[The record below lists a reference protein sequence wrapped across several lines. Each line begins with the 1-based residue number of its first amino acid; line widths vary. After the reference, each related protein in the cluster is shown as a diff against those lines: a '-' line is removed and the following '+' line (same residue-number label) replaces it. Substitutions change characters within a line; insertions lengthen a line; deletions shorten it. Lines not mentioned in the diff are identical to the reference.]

1 MAGDLGATLDGSG
14 WTVPGTAGD
23 ASAGGPAG
31 ALGAT
36 LDADGWKVPKDTSGS
51 VSPNLTAGG
60 WTVALQRIL
69 AAINL
74 RRKPLCNP
82 IMAHNR
88 GGGTPTGGP
97 NETDYRGFSLAVG
110 PGELPS
116 RGMRIVRNLFAST
129 ATLATQ
135 GVTVEAADYWLSFTG
150 TGSVAVSG
158 VAIDSLAGT
167 GASNRVSKKIT
178 AGSAGTATFTVTGS
192 VTDAQLTKS
201 RPGQAIADPEYVSK
215 GVLSA
220 PYHGWGADG
229 LDKLDKDEYG
239 NPLPLGLGPE
249 WSDDLGFD
257 DAAAWHLT
265 SAVTV
270 AGGALT
276 IGAAG
281 NISGKKSLPVNK
293 TYDITLVIDSITPGG
308 SSVRVYAGSTGA
320 GTARTTPGTFTER
333 ITATGVP
340 ALYLFTGGTFGTA
353 TISRLSAREVYPV
366 ACVGPYTN
374 IAITNRLT
382 QNQDAASW
390 TKRGAATIADADDG
404 TVEGGYLQLR
414 GIGAVGVDDVYRYH
428 TGFTLSE
435 ALGVALLIRPVDT
448 AGTLRLQ
455 EASAG
460 STKGQWDINLALLP
474 AGRWSLV
481 NKSHASVTATVDFSA
496 GSTSAGLHFIG
507 PSGSVDVDIALP
519 TLAAGT
525 LYCAGV
531 VPAGASAVTCAADVL
546 TADLSLLG
554 FTEGTILV
562 SHVPAFAPSVN
573 VNTQEVCKA
582 ITDASN
588 FALIYNQSGNFG
600 IYVANGGV
608 AQWSS
613 NAAGGN
619 WTAGTRQNI
628 ALRLE
633 ANNGRLSSD
642 STMRLTDSAMTI
654 PTVPTLYLGSGV
666 AGGKY
671 VGGFPALVIL
681 GPGQTDAQ
689 VDTRSTTAA
698 IDALVSSGGAVVAPA
713 PTPAP
718 TPAPAPAPDYDLAH
732 FEWES
737 GFANPTGI
745 VGGTVVHVT
754 NLNASG
760 AGSFAAACAGSG
772 ARIVV
777 FDVSGVIDL
786 GNTFVDITNPNIWIA
801 GQTAPAPG
809 ITIIKGQ
816 LRTFAANVIIQHL
829 AVRPGTG
836 APGKDAFEF
845 REGSVDCI
853 VDHCSFTWGMDE
865 CASAAGAT
873 FSGADLTA
881 WRENMSHRVTF
892 SNCIVGQPIYDTGI
906 GAQGYGMLLE
916 DNVTEVLVY
925 GCYIPHCQDRSP
937 NLGGAGQACIVNNL
951 IYNNKWKHIDY
962 TFLNSKWDTYAG
974 GARVVGKMTAIGN
987 VGRDGPITSC
997 NAFFELVSNYD
1008 IDYYKLDNICTLLA
1022 GTNPRVDGSNHLETY
1037 LSTFVTGGAINV
1049 VGSPNV
1055 MPTGLVPMA
1064 ASAVEAYVHNA
1075 VGARPWNRDSIDQAL
1090 LDDHTNGTGNTIST
1104 QVYPTRANN
1113 TRVFNSADWDMTTM
1127 QPNSFS
1133 VL

>member
-116 RGMRIVRNLFAST
+116 RGMRIIRNLFANT

-150 TGSVAVSG
+150 AGSIAVSG
-158 VAIDSLAGT
+158 VATDSLAGT

-239 NPLPLGLGPE
+239 NSL
-249 WSDDLGFD
+249 
-257 DAAAWHLT
+257 
-265 SAVTV
+265 VTD
-270 AGGALT
+270 
-276 IGAAG
+276 
-281 NISGKKSLPVNK
+281 SGVGQ
-293 TYDITLVIDSITPGG
+293 V
-308 SSVRVYAGSTGA
+308 V
-320 GTARTTPGTFTER
+320 E
-333 ITATGVP
+333 
-340 ALYLFTGGTFGTA
+340 
-353 TISRLSAREVYPV
+353 
-366 ACVGPYTN
+366 CVGPYPN
-374 IAITNRLT
+374 VAITNLFLN
-382 QNQDAASW
+382 NQSAPSW
-390 TKRGAATIADADDG
+390 TAARGAATKTDADDG
-404 TVEGGYLQLR
+404 TVEGGYVQLR
-414 GIGAVGVDDVYRYH
+414 NLGVSGVDDVYVVT
-428 TGFTLSE
+428 TGFTVSG
-435 ALGVALLIRPVDT
+435 AYGIGLLIRPVST
-448 AGTLRLQ
+448 TGTLKLINPTGP
-455 EASAG
+455 AGNWSIDLSA
-460 STKGQWDINLALLP
+460 LP
-474 AGRWSLV
+474 AGRWSFV
-481 NKSHASVTATVDFSA
+481 YRGHAAVTVSSEFAANGTGSGGLWWYASA
-496 GSTSAGLHFIG
+496 GTID
-507 PSGSVDVDIALP
+507 VDVALP
-519 TLAAGT
+519 TLVNGT

-531 VPAGASAVTCAADVL
+531 VPTGASAVTCAADVL
-546 TADLSLLG
+546 SADLSQLG

-562 SHVPAFAPSVN
+562 SHVPAFAPSVDSGLQHVFDARTDN
-573 VNTQEVCKA
+573 NNRAVVYNRSSLIGVQVPDA
-582 ITDASN
+582 GVIQWDAS
-588 FALIYNQSGNFG
+588 SGVG
-600 IYVANGGV
+600 
-608 AQWSS
+608 W
-613 NAAGGN
+613 AA
-619 WTAGTRQNI
+619 WVRQNI

-642 STMRLTDSAMTI
+642 GTLRLTDSAMTL
-654 PTVPTLYLGSGV
+654 PAMPTLYLGGFASR
-666 AGGKY
+666 KY
-671 VGGFPALVIL
+671 VGGFPGFVVL

-698 IDALVSSGGAVVAPA
+698 IDALVSS
-713 PTPAP
+713 
-718 TPAPAPAPDYDLAH
+718 APAPAPDYDLAH

-829 AVRPGTG
+829 AVRPGTD